1 MTLHGV
7 ARRYAGALFDVVKKN
22 GTIDAAYSGLSSFAA
37 LVAGSPELS
46 KAFAS
51 PGVPMAKKR
60 ALAETL
66 AGQLGVSP
74 EVLRLVGTMGDRD
87 RLGLVADVASAFET
101 RVMQERHILQA
112 EVTTAVALT
121 EERSAALA
129 AALGRATGG
138 TVKIDAHVDTAIIGG
153 VVARVGSM
161 IFDGSVTRQLEI
173 MKTQLINAQNK

>member
-1 MTLHGV
+1 MTLHAV
-7 ARRYAGALFDVVKKN
+7 AKRYAGALFDVVKKN
-22 GTIDAAYSGLSSFAA
+22 GTIDAAYSGLASFAA

-46 KAFAS
+46 RAFAS
-51 PGVPMAKKR
+51 PGVPAAKKR
-60 ALAETL
+60 VLAETL
-66 AGQLGVSP
+66 ASQLGASQ
-74 EVLRLVGTMGDRD
+74 EVLRLLGTMGDRD

-101 RVMQERHILQA
+101 RVMQERHVLQA
-112 EVTTAVALT
+112 EVTTAVPLT
-121 EERSAALA
+121 DERSAALA

-138 TVKIDAHVDTAIIGG
+138 TVKIDARVDAAIIGG